1 MFLQKYAKALNNIV
15 SIGLS
20 VFVLIVVSF
29 GKFGDVPSKIMM
41 AIVSVAVFVILTN
54 VAKYLEQKSI
64 KRCVTWLVKYAYPI
78 FLIHHFVIN
87 QVVKHFDLLMVGK
100 LDSYILFV
108 LCLSIIFPISV
119 LVYRLERM
127 ILNVK

>member
-1 MFLQKYAKALNNIV
+1 MRHIASQ
-15 SIGLS
+15 
-20 VFVLIVVSF
+20 
-29 GKFGDVPSKIMM
+29 
-41 AIVSVAVFVILTN
+41 
-54 VAKYLEQKSI
+54 
-64 KRCVTWLVKYAYPI
+64 I
-78 FLIHHFVIN
+78 FLSYFLVHHFVIN

>member
-1 MFLQKYAKALNNIV
+1 MVRVAI
-15 SIGLS
+15 S
-20 VFVLIVVSF
+20 VEGATEERFSELVL
-29 GKFGDVPSKIMM
+29 KP
-41 AIVSVAVFVILTN
+41 
-54 VAKYLEQKSI
+54 YLEQKNI
-64 KRCVTWLVKYAYPI
+64 KRCVMWLVKYSYPI
-78 FLIHHFVIN
+78 FLVHHFVTN

>member
-1 MFLQKYAKALNNIV
+1 
-15 SIGLS
+15 
-20 VFVLIVVSF
+20 
-29 GKFGDVPSKIMM
+29 MM